1 MNLDPVEVDAFA
13 LLEEFL
19 EVLGPRASA
28 TEQELAA
35 AIYLHSR
42 FQELGYAAELQEFTV
57 EKISL
62 DGLGLTLDTP
72 QPRQFTA
79 LPLTGAGLGD
89 VSGILTPVGL
99 AMPGDIPD
107 AGLDGRIALAKRGV
121 ITFQSKA
128 ENVFAAG
135 AVGLV
140 VYNNV
145 AGSFQGVLAAQVEF
159 PVIAISREDG
169 EVIEALLEESEIN
182 ASVALRLKDLPSQ
195 NVIAEKKGSGG
206 AVVVL
211 GGHYDTVPGVSGA
224 NDNASGTAVLL
235 AIAESLS
242 EVELPFTLRIIAFG
256 SEELGLLGSQFY
268 VQSISG
274 EELNKTK
281 VMLNFD
287 ALGSGNG
294 VSVFGD
300 RAFTALVS
308 ALSDDIGI
316 DVAVTRGISGGS
328 SDFASFRAAG
338 VPFLMFFGDDFS
350 RIHSG
355 RDTLEFVQ
363 PELLSGVL
371 AIAAALLRS
380 EEFAGLIIAE

>member
-1 MNLDPVEVDAFA
+1 M
-13 LLEEFL
+13 LEEFL
-19 EVLGPRASA
+19 EALGPRASA

-57 EKISL
+57 EDISL
-62 DGLGLTLDTP
+62 DGMGLTLDTP
-72 QPRQFTA
+72 QPREFTA

-195 NVIAEKKGSGG
+195 NVIAEKKGFGG

>member
-1 MNLDPVEVDAFA
+1 M
-13 LLEEFL
+13 LEEFL
-19 EVLGPRASA
+19 EALGPRASA

>member
-1 MNLDPVEVDAFA
+1 M
-13 LLEEFL
+13 LEEFL
-19 EVLGPRASA
+19 EALGPRASA

-182 ASVALRLKDLPSQ
+182 ASVALRLKDRPSQ

>member
-1 MNLDPVEVDAFA
+1 M
-13 LLEEFL
+13 LEEFL

-35 AIYLHSR
+35 AIYLQSR

-182 ASVALRLKDLPSQ
+182 ASVALRLQDLPSQ

-287 ALGSGNG
+287 ALGRGNG

-308 ALSDDIGI
+308 ALGDDIGI

-328 SDFASFRAAG
+328 SDFASFQTAG

-355 RDTLEFVQ
+355 LDTLEFVQ

>member
-1 MNLDPVEVDAFA
+1 M
-13 LLEEFL
+13 LEEFL

-89 VSGILTPVGL
+89 VSGVLTPVGL

-206 AVVVL
+206 AAVVL